1 MFQVGESSNLNI
13 FSLPPPPLISLLF
26 KQGIIGIVILGVACA
41 AVMVCAVRMMY
52 KEREGDPIFKSQL
65 LMPTDSSNEG
75 GPKGPERT

>member
-1 MFQVGESSNLNI
+1 
-13 FSLPPPPLISLLF
+13 
-26 KQGIIGIVILGVACA
+26 
-41 AVMVCAVRMMY
+41 MVCAVRMMY